1 MSALPR
7 DLLSDIV
14 LTKDERS
21 SALWQSLKM
30 RFEKKLQDLRKQND
44 SANLTEAETARLRG
58 HIQCIKA
65 LLALDADPPP
75 RQAPMVP
82 NVTAARQVLG

>member
-1 MSALPR
+1 MSTLPR

-14 LTKDERS
+14 LTKEERA
-21 SALWQSLKM
+21 SALWQGLKK
-30 RFEKKLQDLRKQND
+30 RLDAKLQDLRTRND

-58 HIQCIKA
+58 HIKA
-65 LLALDADPPP
+65 LKDLLALDADPPP
-75 RQAPMVP
+75 RQAQPVP